1 MVLPSPY
8 PFIQYTFAMKTSVL
22 IYTFVAFFGSLNAMA
37 APAHLIDKVCIAE
50 PVFEGEACVYQANK
64 SAEKTVILVHGL
76 NGEALRDW
84 QYQIPALAK
93 NHHVLTFD
101 LPGFGDSGKEVADY
115 SPREY
120 AKFINYIAKRYA
132 HGKVILVGHSMGG
145 AISIRYSEMYPE
157 NIEKLV
163 LVDVAG
169 VLHRMAYSRELM
181 KGWLK
186 AKVSDDSRVLSFADT
201 LANNILG
208 KVEPVIGPLSRFMD
222 DHVIKNDYLDMGSS
236 TISAVTLVHEDL
248 TDAISSLKIP
258 TTIIWGENDS
268 IAPLRTAKVLKKYLP
283 QADLNVIKNAA
294 HVPMIDEP
302 EKFNHI
308 LLSFIN
314 IDTQEHKES
323 QTLPLENTFDKNS
336 HKICTDEV
344 GKVYEGHFETLSII
358 NCSQVVIRNAV
369 IEELVIKTSS
379 VSIENSNIVS
389 EKTAIDVFKSDLLIT
404 ASNISGETAI
414 YSSASR
420 LDLAGVTLNGKE
432 FVING
437 NATSSIVFSV
447 SNIHSEYE
455 SRDIHE
461 FLKVSRKAPL

>member
-1 MVLPSPY
+1 MKISTATFIATIMLASFNVLAES
-8 PFIQYTFAMKTSVL
+8 
-22 IYTFVAFFGSLNAMA
+22 
-37 APAHLIDKVCIAE
+37 AHLIEKQCIAE
-50 PVFEGEACVYQANK
+50 PIFEGEACVYQANQ

-84 QYQIPALAK
+84 QYQIPALAE
-93 NHHVLTFD
+93 NYHVLTFD

-120 AKFINYIAKRYA
+120 AKFINFIAERYA
-132 HGKVILVGHSMGG
+132 HGKTILVGHSMGG
-145 AISIRYSEMYPE
+145 AISIRYSEMYSE

-186 AKVSDDSRVLSFADT
+186 SKVSDDSSVLSFADKF
-201 LANNILG
+201 ANNILG

-222 DHVIKNDYLDMGSS
+222 DYVIQNDYLDMGSS
-236 TISAVTLVHEDL
+236 TISAVSLVHEDL
-248 TDAISSLKIP
+248 TDALSSLKMP
-258 TTIIWGENDS
+258 TTIIWGEKDS

-302 EKFNHI
+302 EKFNK
-308 LLSFIN
+308 LLLTFIN
-314 IDTQEHKES
+314 IDTQEQKKS
-323 QTLPLENTFDKNS
+323 QTLLTENSSDKNNNE
-336 HKICTDEV
+336 ICNDEV
-344 GKVYEGHFETLSII
+344 GKVYEGYFETLTII
-358 NCSQVVIRNAV
+358 NCSQVLISNAV
-369 IEELVIKTSS
+369 IEELVIRTSS
-379 VSIENSNIVS
+379 VSIENSNITS
-389 EKTAIDVFKSDLLIT
+389 EKTAIDVLKSDLLIT

-414 YSSASR
+414 YSSGSR

-461 FLKVSRKAPL
+461 FLRISRKTPL

>member
-1 MVLPSPY
+1 
-8 PFIQYTFAMKTSVL
+8 MKTSVL
-22 IYTFVAFFGSLNAMA
+22 IYTLVIFLSSLNVMA
-37 APAHLIDKVCIAE
+37 ATAHLIDKVCIAE

-84 QYQIPALAK
+84 QYQIPALAE
-93 NHHVLTFD
+93 NYHVLTFD
-101 LPGFGDSGKEVADY
+101 LPGFGNSGKEVADY

-120 AKFINYIAKRYA
+120 AKFINFIAKRYA
-132 HGKVILVGHSMGG
+132 HGKTILVGHSMGG
-145 AISIRYSEMYPE
+145 AISIRYSEMYPQ

-181 KGWLK
+181 KGWVK
-186 AKVSDDSRVLSFADT
+186 SKVSDDSSVLSYADR

-208 KVEPVIGPLSRFMD
+208 KIEPVVGPLSRFMD

-236 TISAVTLVHEDL
+236 TISAISLVHEDL
-248 TDAISSLKIP
+248 TDALSSLKMP

-302 EKFNHI
+302 EKFNQL

-314 IDTQEHKES
+314 IDTQENKQT
-323 QTLPLENTFDKNS
+323 QTLALEN
-336 HKICTDEV
+336 ITDNDSSATCVNEV
-344 GKVYEGHFETLSII
+344 GKVYEGYFELLTII
-358 NCSQVVIRNAV
+358 NCNQVLIRNAV
-369 IEELVIKTSS
+369 IDELVVRTSS
-379 VSIENSNIVS
+379 VSIENSDIVS
-389 EKTAIDVFKSDLLIT
+389 KKVAIDVFKSDLLIT
-404 ASNISGETAI
+404 ASKISGETAI
-414 YSSASR
+414 YASASR
-420 LDLAGVTLNGKE
+420 LDLAAVSLNGTE

-437 NATSSIVFSV
+437 NAKSSIVFSV
-447 SNIHSEYE
+447 SNIHSKYE

-461 FLKVSRKAPL
+461 FLKVDRKTPL

>member
-1 MVLPSPY
+1 
-8 PFIQYTFAMKTSVL
+8 MKTSLL
-22 IYTFVAFFGSLNAMA
+22 IYTIVIFLSSLNVLAD
-37 APAHLIDKVCIAE
+37 PAHLIEKVCIAE

-64 SAEKTVILVHGL
+64 SAETTVILVHGL

-84 QYQIPALAK
+84 QYQIPVLAE
-93 NHHVLTFD
+93 NYHVLTFD
-101 LPGFGDSGKEVADY
+101 LPGFGDSGKEVANY
-115 SPREY
+115 SPHEY

-132 HGKVILVGHSMGG
+132 HGKMILVGHSMGG
-145 AISIRYSEMYPE
+145 AISIRYSEMYPD

-186 AKVSDDSRVLSFADT
+186 AKVSDDSSVLSFADRF
-201 LANNILG
+201 ANNILG

-222 DHVIKNDYLDMGSS
+222 DHVIKNDYVDMGSS
-236 TISAVTLVHEDL
+236 TISAVSLVHEDL
-248 TDAISSLKIP
+248 TDALSSLKMP
-258 TTIIWGENDS
+258 TTIIWGANDS
-268 IAPLRTAKVLKKYLP
+268 IAPLRTAMVLKKYLP
-283 QADLNVIKNAA
+283 LADLNVIQNAA

-302 EKFNHI
+302 EKFNQI
-308 LLSFIN
+308 LLSYIN
-314 IDTQEHKES
+314 TDTQEHSK
-323 QTLPLENTFDKNS
+323 QPTPVIENAADKNRNEVC
-336 HKICTDEV
+336 IDGV
-344 GKVYEGHFETLSII
+344 GKVYEGSYETLSII
-358 NCSQVVIRNAV
+358 NCNQVVIRNAV
-369 IEELVIKTSS
+369 IEELVIKESS
-379 VSIENSNIVS
+379 VSIENSNISS

-414 YSSASR
+414 YTSGSR
-420 LDLAGVTLNGKE
+420 LDLAAVTLNGKE

-447 SNIHSEYE
+447 SNINSKYE